1 MDDKEIFLA
10 GKAAFRT
17 VYSVQGLVLTLILLF
32 LAVCIRNL
40 FLTQGW
46 FEKENAICPLW
57 IALLLSGAI
66 RLKDK
71 KLSSK

>member
-1 MDDKEIFLA
+1 MDDKEFFSWE
-10 GKAAFRT
+10 GCWKNRG
-17 VYSVQGLVLTLILLF
+17 QGLVHTTTDIF
-32 LAVCIRNL
+32 IFDNIRNS
-40 FLTQGW
+40 FLTQRW